1 MPRWLAMAVFWLPL
15 LVLFNPFG
23 VFGDLLSSTSEDWFI
38 LLLLVP
44 NAFYFAWQFAVG
56 VTLQRYLPK
65 NLQASSLLFRLLL
78 LVILISQLWTFG
90 ALAGWPIPAGI
101 TSAIDQVLFD
111 FTIIVVPCSL
121 LASLYMLLHCA
132 KVMARAQLERPIKWS
147 EALDHFW
154 WVLLFP
160 IGIWVLQPIL
170 NQLLIDYSE
179 NDNANP
185 AANPAQPHSSHD

>member
-23 VFGDLLSSTSEDWFI
+23 VFGDLLLSTSEDWFI